1 MNFEA
6 YLRKTLMANVIDH
19 SIRARITESGD
30 VVFYIHP
37 MNTSGDTLDFYVQ
50 GNELAPVQNV

>member
-1 MNFEA
+1 
-6 YLRKTLMANVIDH
+6 MANVIDH